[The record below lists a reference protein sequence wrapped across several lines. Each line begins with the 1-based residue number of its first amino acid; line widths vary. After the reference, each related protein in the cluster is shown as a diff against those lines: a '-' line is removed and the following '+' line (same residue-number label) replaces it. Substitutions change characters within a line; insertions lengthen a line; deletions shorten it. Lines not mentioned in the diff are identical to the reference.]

1 MKLVIESYALFEKM
15 LQGSSEQDPNLEDIR
30 HYKGSLLQFKK
41 YWDKKAGTS
50 ANKKVKYEY
59 PVKRTAQD
67 KSLPYQDFADGES
80 ALVKR
85 NMETRRKF
93 KGSDK

>member
-1 MKLVIESYALFEKM
+1 MKLVVESYELFEKM
-15 LQGSSEQDPNLEDIR
+15 LKGSSEQDPNLEDIR
-30 HYKGSLLQFKK
+30 HFKGSLLQFKQ
-41 YWDKKAGTS
+41 YWDKKAGTP
-50 ANKKVKYEY
+50 AHRKVDYEY
-59 PVKRTAQD
+59 PVKRTSHD

-85 NMETRRKF
+85 NMETRGKL